1 MGVLIAKDAL
11 RSNGLR
17 ELLLN
22 APTVLA
28 VVLDNDKARDFRSS
42 FFSSLDFPFPF
53 LFSDVDC
60 NACVLCLTV
69 ERILEYWPSVENMC
83 LLLEHAM
90 AYKGSVE
97 SHSNASKALITIG
110 TYFQEL
116 VENVATCLIKIAEG
130 ARHTFDMLDE
140 LCKHGLIHQ
149 ATHLIDLNCR
159 TILCQ
164 LVYTGLIG
172 LLVTLASGSIVA
184 VRTLF
189 ELNIRSILKDILS
202 IYDLSHKMPSPNMV
216 DGHCNQVLFL
226 LL

>member
-1 MGVLIAKDAL
+1 MREAKLLFPSKTYVAMIKFLLKCFEADAEQY
-11 RSNGLR
+11 R
-17 ELLLN
+17 
-22 APTVLA
+22 
-28 VVLDNDKARDFRSS
+28 
-42 FFSSLDFPFPF
+42 
-53 LFSDVDC
+53 
-60 NACVLCLTV
+60 TV

-130 ARHTFDMLDE
+130 ARHTSDMLDE
-140 LCKHGLIHQ
+140 LCKHGLVHQ

-164 LVYTGLIG
+164 PVYTGLIG

-189 ELNIRSILKDILS
+189 ELNISSILKDILS